1 MAKIRIS
8 PSNPGIGEIK
18 LSKAYIRTYKLWDF
32 EKVRKL
38 VMTWAPYRV
47 LFYPDMVEAHLLI
60 SRLAGGV
67 LEHHL

>member
-32 EKVRKL
+32 EKVTKL

-67 LEHHL
+67 LEHLL